1 MTFIFPL
8 VDVTGILLN
17 WQIKLDSN
25 VFLILSL
32 KMNKFQVVSVLINAI
47 HSLKTSFFVLI
58 NKVK

>member
-17 WQIKLDSN
+17 RQIKLDSN

-32 KMNKFQVVSVLINAI
+32 KTNKFQVVSVLINAI
-47 HSLKTSFFVLI
+47 HPLKTSFFVMI